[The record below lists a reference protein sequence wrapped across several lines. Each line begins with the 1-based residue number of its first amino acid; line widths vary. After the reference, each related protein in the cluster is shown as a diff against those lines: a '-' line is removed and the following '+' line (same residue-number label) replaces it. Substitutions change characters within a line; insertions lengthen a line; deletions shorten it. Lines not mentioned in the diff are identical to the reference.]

1 MGILN
6 GCLLVVPAESSL
18 MDRRRGESKYPKYCQ
33 DIFLTRNI
41 FTTNISNNIRNGKYC
56 QSKYP
61 KYCQKYNQLDTYS
74 KNLIWFGLF
83 LSQNRLGD
91 GVLKYLLLGPSVDF
105 TCWCIVFLS
114 HFSAVFLWFL
124 QIFVCRQP
132 QLWISQA
139 GHCVR
144 IGWSSNYCP
153 GRLVMKLLHEFS
165 QQSTK
170 VLPSTLLVGR
180 VTVSV

>member
-61 KYCQKYNQLDTYS
+61 KYCQQYNQLDT
-74 KNLIWFGLF
+74 
-83 LSQNRLGD
+83 SQNRFGD
-91 GVLKYLLLGPSVDF
+91 GVLKYLLLGPSVDLI
-105 TCWCIVFLS
+105 CWCIVFLS
-114 HFSAVFLWFL
+114 HSQLYFSDSFKYLCAVSRS
-124 QIFVCRQP
+124 CGSPR
-132 QLWISQA
+132 
-139 GHCVR
+139 
-144 IGWSSNYCP
+144 P
-153 GRLVMKLLHEFS
+153 GIV
-165 QQSTK
+165 
-170 VLPSTLLVGR
+170 
-180 VTVSV
+180 

>member
-114 HFSAVFLWFL
+114 HSQLYFSDSFKYLCAVSRSCGSPRPGIVWGLAEAL
-124 QIFVCRQP
+124 TI
-132 QLWISQA
+132 
-139 GHCVR
+139 VR
-144 IGWSSNYCP
+144 
-153 GRLVMKLLHEFS
+153 
-165 QQSTK
+165 
-170 VLPSTLLVGR
+170 VG
-180 VTVSV
+180 S